1 MKITNDN
8 FDFDNITS
16 SDLGKTLNFESLYNS
31 SNTQNLTFKME
42 YYISAFTRIEDCP
55 DVDHLEDPTKY
66 DKMCG
71 VYSPTS
77 FSSVKN
83 RQYMIG
89 SIVVGSDNINERKIH
104 WI

>member
-1 MKITNDN
+1 MKLTNID

-16 SDLGKTLNFESLYNS
+16 SDLNKNLNFESLYNS
-31 SNTQNLTFKME
+31 SNTQTLTFEME
-42 YYISAFTRIEDCP
+42 YYISLFLRIEDCP
-55 DVDHLEDPTKY
+55 DVDHLEDPEKY

-71 VYSPTS
+71 IYNPAP

-89 SIVVGSDNINERKIH
+89 SIVVGSDNKDERTIY

>member
-1 MKITNDN
+1 MKITNTD

-16 SDLGKTLNFESLYNS
+16 SDLNKTLNFVSLYNS
-31 SNTQNLTFKME
+31 SNKQNLTFEME
-42 YYISAFTRIEDCP
+42 TNAPSYLRIEDCP

-83 RQYMIG
+83 RQYIIG
-89 SIVVGSDNINERKIH
+89 SIVVGSDNKDERKIY